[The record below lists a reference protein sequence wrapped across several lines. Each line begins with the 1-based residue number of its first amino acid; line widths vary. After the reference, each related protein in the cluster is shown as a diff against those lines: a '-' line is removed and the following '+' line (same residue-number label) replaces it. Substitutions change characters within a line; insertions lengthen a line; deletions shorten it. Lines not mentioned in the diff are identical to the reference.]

1 MTTEQNMVSLKL
13 TIFLLII
20 KTKIPLETLRNLNA
34 SCYNI
39 QGEIDKFP
47 SK

>member
-34 SCYNI
+34 SYNI